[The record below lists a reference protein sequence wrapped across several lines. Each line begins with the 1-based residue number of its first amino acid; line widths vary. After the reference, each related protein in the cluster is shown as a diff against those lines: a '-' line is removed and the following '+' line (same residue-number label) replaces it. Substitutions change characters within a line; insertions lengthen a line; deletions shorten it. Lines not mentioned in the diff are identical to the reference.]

1 MTKLSNDILAT
12 NVAKIYLA
20 DTSKSPDLIV
30 AEISIERGLNYN
42 EIKRLI
48 ERANQLIQLK
58 LFEQNKVE
66 FPIIKLENVLNWLK
80 EMQDDIV
87 VETPKSEISS
97 KSIHPEDWLL
107 DDIDWSKSQEWIEPV
122 QTKLASLNITKEEPK
137 DYFYDSISKKSVDS
151 AVEFLKIAEDE
162 IRVTNM
168 QQRMKLMEIENNMKK
183 IMGKIPPEQL
193 EKILLNEI
201 EKENIKYEDKKKAKS
216 LVRRLIDKVKK
227 TFIRKEAS
235 LKEVSEENL
244 KYIIE
249 GINVSEG
256 FKKLA
261 YEKALEEE
269 VENIGAE
276 NLYETLTKIANVNY
290 YADKLENDIRNTEL
304 SLKVRKQQ
312 EKIAMLLETPSTTED
327 QKDILYNVHSVVK
340 NYEKVASITNEI
352 KDKMLLLKTAVDKG
366 LMDEKYFEKIA
377 VTASGKAVGAY
388 IDEFMAKSKKIPLQV
403 GIQGATAGALTSG
416 LITGIKGENK
426 AYKDRIK
433 DINEMYA
440 EGKITKEQQQQRLT
454 EVRKQYLGARAR
466 NVALGAL
473 GGGLVAAGGA
483 QAKLNK
489 YQKEL
494 RTTGLSNT
502 TINKLNSNKIT
513 SEDIYQDVKKKVGK
527 GKTTSSIIGGILG
540 ATTETFIPD
549 YYEKEEL

>member
-235 LKEVSEENL
+235 LKEVSDENL
-244 KYIIE
+244 KHIIE

-304 SLKVRKQQ
+304 RLKVRKQQ
-312 EKIAMLLETPSTTED
+312 EKIAMLLETSSTTED

-340 NYEKVASITNEI
+340 NYEKVASITDEI
-352 KDKMLLLKTAVDKG
+352 TDKLLLLKTAINKG
-366 LMDEKYFEKIA
+366 IMEKDYFEKVAAGVSKVIR
-377 VTASGKAVGAY
+377 TESL
-388 IDEFMAKSKKIPLQV
+388 DEFMAKSKKIPLQV

>member
-48 ERANQLIQLK
+48 ERTNQLIQLK

-66 FPIIKLENVLNWLK
+66 FPIIRLENVLNWLK
-80 EMQDDIV
+80 KMQENIEIEEV
-87 VETPKSEISS
+87 KSEVSS
-97 KSIHPEDWLL
+97 NSIHPEDWLL

-244 KYIIE
+244 KHIIG

-256 FKKLA
+256 FKRLA

-269 VENIGAE
+269 VENIGSE

-290 YADKLENDIRNTEL
+290 YADKLENDIRNAEL
-304 SLKVRKQQ
+304 KLKVRKQQ
-312 EKIAMLLETPSTTED
+312 EKIAMLLETPSITED

-340 NYEKVASITNEI
+340 NYEKVASITDEI
-352 KDKMLLLKTAVDKG
+352 KNKLLLLKTAVDKG

-377 VTASGKAVGAY
+377 VTSGGKAVESFV
-388 IDEFMAKSKKIPLQV
+388 DTFMAKSKKIPLQV
-403 GIQGATAGALTSG
+403 GLQGATAGALTSTVV
-416 LITGIKGENK
+416 TGGKENR
-426 AYKDRIK
+426 AYKDRVR

-440 EGKITKEQQQQRLT
+440 EGKITKEQQEQRLK

-473 GGGLVAAGGA
+473 GGGLIAAGGA

-489 YQKEL
+489 YQKDL
-494 RTTGLSNT
+494 RTKGLSNKT
-502 TINKLNSNKIT
+502 MEQIT
-513 SEDIYQDVKKKVGK
+513 SGKMSSEDFYQATKKKVGK

>member
-48 ERANQLIQLK
+48 ERTNQLIQLK

-66 FPIIKLENVLNWLK
+66 FPIIRLENVLNWLK
-80 EMQDDIV
+80 KMQENIEIEEV
-87 VETPKSEISS
+87 KSEVSS
-97 KSIHPEDWLL
+97 NSIHPEDWLL

-162 IRVTNM
+162 LRVTNM
-168 QQRMKLMEIENNMKK
+168 QQQMKLMEIENNMRK
-183 IMGKIPPEQL
+183 IMEKVPPEQL
-193 EKILLNEI
+193 ESILLNEI
-201 EKENIKYEDKKKAKS
+201 EKENIKYEDKKKAKN

-244 KYIIE
+244 KHIIG

-269 VENIGAE
+269 VENIGSE

-290 YADKLENDIRNTEL
+290 YADKLENDIRNAEL
-304 SLKVRKQQ
+304 KLKVRKQQ
-312 EKIAMLLETPSTTED
+312 EKIAMLLETPSITED
-327 QKDILYNVHSVVK
+327 QKDILYNVHSIVK
-340 NYEKVASITNEI
+340 NYE
-352 KDKMLLLKTAVDKG
+352 
-366 LMDEKYFEKIA
+366 
-377 VTASGKAVGAY
+377 
-388 IDEFMAKSKKIPLQV
+388 
-403 GIQGATAGALTSG
+403 
-416 LITGIKGENK
+416 
-426 AYKDRIK
+426 
-433 DINEMYA
+433 
-440 EGKITKEQQQQRLT
+440 
-454 EVRKQYLGARAR
+454 
-466 NVALGAL
+466 
-473 GGGLVAAGGA
+473 
-483 QAKLNK
+483 
-489 YQKEL
+489 
-494 RTTGLSNT
+494 
-502 TINKLNSNKIT
+502 
-513 SEDIYQDVKKKVGK
+513 
-527 GKTTSSIIGGILG
+527 
-540 ATTETFIPD
+540 
-549 YYEKEEL
+549 

>member
-48 ERANQLIQLK
+48 ERTNQLIQLK

-66 FPIIKLENVLNWLK
+66 FPIIRLENVLNWLK
-80 EMQDDIV
+80 KMQENIEIEEV
-87 VETPKSEISS
+87 KSEVSS
-97 KSIHPEDWLL
+97 NSIHPEDWLL

-244 KYIIE
+244 KHIIG

-269 VENIGAE
+269 VENIGSE

-290 YADKLENDIRNTEL
+290 YADKLENDIRNAEL
-304 SLKVRKQQ
+304 KLKVRKQQ
-312 EKIAMLLETPSTTED
+312 EKIAMLLETPSITED

-340 NYEKVASITNEI
+340 NYEKVASITDEI
-352 KDKMLLLKTAVDKG
+352 KNKLLLLKTAVDKG

-377 VTASGKAVGAY
+377 VTSGGKAVESFV
-388 IDEFMAKSKKIPLQV
+388 DTFMAKSKKIPLQV
-403 GIQGATAGALTSG
+403 GLQGATAGALTSTAV
-416 LITGIKGENK
+416 TGGKENR
-426 AYKDRIK
+426 AYKDRVR

-440 EGKITKEQQQQRLT
+440 EGKITKEQQEQRLK

-473 GGGLVAAGGA
+473 GGGLIAAGGA

-489 YQKEL
+489 YQKDL
-494 RTTGLSNT
+494 RTKGLSNKT
-502 TINKLNSNKIT
+502 MEQIT
-513 SEDIYQDVKKKVGK
+513 SGKMSSEDFYQATKKKVGK

>member
-48 ERANQLIQLK
+48 ERTNQLIQLK

-66 FPIIKLENVLNWLK
+66 FPIIRLENVLNWLK
-80 EMQDDIV
+80 KMQENIEIEEV
-87 VETPKSEISS
+87 KSEVSS
-97 KSIHPEDWLL
+97 NSIHPEDWLL

-269 VENIGAE
+269 VENIGSE

-290 YADKLENDIRNTEL
+290 YADKLENDIRNAEL
-304 SLKVRKQQ
+304 KLKVRKQQ
-312 EKIAMLLETPSTTED
+312 EKIAMLLETPSITED

-340 NYEKVASITNEI
+340 NYEKVASITDEI
-352 KDKMLLLKTAVDKG
+352 KNKLLLLKTAVDKG

-377 VTASGKAVGAY
+377 ATAGEKIVEFS
-388 IDEFMAKSKKIPLQV
+388 IDQFMAKSKKIPLQV
-403 GIQGATAGALTSG
+403 GIQGATAGALTSTAV
-416 LITGIKGENK
+416 TGGKENR
-426 AYKDRIK
+426 AYKDRVRN
-433 DINEMYA
+433 INEMYE
-440 EGKITKEQQQQRLT
+440 EGKITKEQQEQRLK

-466 NVALGAL
+466 NVTLGAL
-473 GGGLVAAGGA
+473 GGGLIAAGGA

-494 RTTGLSNT
+494 RTTGLSNR
-502 TINKLNSNKIT
+502 TINKLNSGKIT
-513 SEDIYQDVKKKVGK
+513 EEDIYQDVKKKVGK

-540 ATTETFIPD
+540 ASTETFIPD

>member
-87 VETPKSEISS
+87 VETPKSEVSS

-403 GIQGATAGALTSG
+403 GIQGATVGALTSTAV
-416 LITGIKGENK
+416 TGGKENR
-426 AYKDRIK
+426 AYKDRVRY
-433 DINEMYA
+433 INEMYA

-494 RTTGLSNT
+494 RTTGLSNK

>member
-48 ERANQLIQLK
+48 ERTNQLIQLK

-66 FPIIKLENVLNWLK
+66 FPIIRLENVLNWLK
-80 EMQDDIV
+80 KMQENIEIEEV
-87 VETPKSEISS
+87 KSEVSS
-97 KSIHPEDWLL
+97 NSIHPEDWLL

-244 KYIIE
+244 KHIIG

-256 FKKLA
+256 FKRLA

-269 VENIGAE
+269 VENIGSE

-290 YADKLENDIRNTEL
+290 YADKLENDIRNAEL
-304 SLKVRKQQ
+304 KLKVRKQQ
-312 EKIAMLLETPSTTED
+312 EKIAMLLETPSITED

-340 NYEKVASITNEI
+340 NYEKVASITDEI
-352 KDKMLLLKTAVDKG
+352 KNKLLLLKTAVDKG

-377 VTASGKAVGAY
+377 VTSGGKAVESFV
-388 IDEFMAKSKKIPLQV
+388 DTFMAKSKKIPLQV
-403 GIQGATAGALTSG
+403 GLQGATAGALTSTAV
-416 LITGIKGENK
+416 TGGKENR
-426 AYKDRIK
+426 AYKDRVR

-440 EGKITKEQQQQRLT
+440 EGKITKEQQEQRLK

-473 GGGLVAAGGA
+473 GGGLIAAGGA

-489 YQKEL
+489 YQKDL
-494 RTTGLSNT
+494 RTKGLSNKT
-502 TINKLNSNKIT
+502 MEQIT
-513 SEDIYQDVKKKVGK
+513 SGKMSSEDFYQATKKKVGK